1 MSKIDLVRGEP
12 SLLELFRALRSSSE
26 AQRTLLLFSRFARD
40 LSNLSKSSK
49 SFYLFDL
56 FRFVVFLP
64 RLGHSYISV
73 ACRREIFQI
82 FPNHPNLFIC
92 SICSDLLDFCPVWGT
107 PIFQSPIGE
116 KSFKS
121 FQIIQIF
128 LFVRFVQICRISA
141 PQGALLFFPF
151 RHNVPMLVE
160 LVLWMF
166 LVAMTDIR
174 FCFPTCLE
182 RLDEVVAVI
191 AHLVTPHFVNGSHH
205 LLIWSQR

>member
-1 MSKIDLVRGEP
+1 MTESLLLISGNFFSPRFLSVCLSMSKIDLVRGEP

-26 AQRTLLLFSRFARD
+26 AQRTLLLFSRFARRF
-40 LSNLSKSSK
+40 SSTAEGK
-49 SFYLFDL
+49 
-56 FRFVVFLP
+56 V
-64 RLGHSYISV
+64 
-73 ACRREIFQI
+73 
-82 FPNHPNLFIC
+82 
-92 SICSDLLDFCPVWGT
+92 
-107 PIFQSPIGE
+107 

-128 LFVRFVQICRISA
+128 LFVRFVPICRISA

-151 RHNVPMLVE
+151 HHNVPMLVE

>member
-26 AQRTLLLFSRFARD
+26 AQRTLLLFSRFARRF
-40 LSNLSKSSK
+40 SSTAEGK
-49 SFYLFDL
+49 
-56 FRFVVFLP
+56 V
-64 RLGHSYISV
+64 
-73 ACRREIFQI
+73 
-82 FPNHPNLFIC
+82 
-92 SICSDLLDFCPVWGT
+92 
-107 PIFQSPIGE
+107 

-128 LFVRFVQICRISA
+128 LFVRFVQICSISAPFGALLYFSRLSARRFSSTAEGKVKSFKSSQIIQIFLFVRFVPICRISA
-141 PQGALLFFPF
+141 PQGALLLFPF
-151 RHNVPMLVE
+151 HHNVPMLVE